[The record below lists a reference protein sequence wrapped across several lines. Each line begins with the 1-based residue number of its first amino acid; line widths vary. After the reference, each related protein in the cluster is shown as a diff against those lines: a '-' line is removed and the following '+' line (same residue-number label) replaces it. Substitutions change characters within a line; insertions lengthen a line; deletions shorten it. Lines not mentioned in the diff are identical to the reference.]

1 MAKYSARLSQ
11 LETKLIKPNP
21 IHIVMKSYSNQSDS
35 EAFDIYQAKRTAEGY
50 TPQEGW
56 DQVRAEFLCKD
67 NNVDHIMF
75 ITFDVLGSVA
85 PHPPRITN
93 AKKNHE
99 MIVI

>member
-1 MAKYSARLSQ
+1 MAKHSLRLSQ

-21 IHIVMKSYSNQSDS
+21 IHIVFKASNQRDS
-35 EAFDIYQAKRTAEGY
+35 EAFDAYQAQRTAEGY

-56 DQVRAEFLCKD
+56 EEVRAEFLYKD

-75 ITFDVLGSVA
+75 ITFDVLGSAA
-85 PHPPRITN
+85 PHRPIITN
-93 AKKNHE
+93 AKKSHE

>member
-21 IHIVMKSYSNQSDS
+21 IHIVFKAYSQRDS
-35 EAFDIYQAKRTAEGY
+35 EAFDAYQAKRNAEGY

-56 DQVRAEFLCKD
+56 EEVRAEFLCKE